1 MISTA
6 VINVQVYNLKSLMDT
21 VDKKKQFSGF
31 LDTLIH
37 R

>member
-21 VDKKKQFSGF
+21 VDKKNSLVGF
-31 LDTLIH
+31 
-37 R
+37 